1 MKKLVLLVV
10 LALAGVLAYYL
21 LYSKKN
27 KPHDESERQQA
38 LTVSKHSPAF
48 LNSIESTLKSYY
60 LLSESFVNWDSA
72 AIRLNATNL
81 KTNIANIKFDELKK
95 DTAIFETASSYNE
108 SLNSDLDIILQ
119 QPDITAIRKALNS
132 FSQNFYD
139 LLRSVNYDGSKI
151 FLQEC
156 PMAFNDAEPGLWLSN
171 KADIRNP
178 YLGLHHPKY
187 KSGMLECGEIKDS
200 LHFAGVTKN

>member
-1 MKKLVLLVV
+1 MKKLVLLIV

-38 LTVSKHSPAF
+38 LAVSKHSPAF
-48 LNSIESTLKSYY
+48 LNSVDSALNNYY
-60 LLSESFVNWDSA
+60 NLSESFVNWDSG

-95 DTAIFETASSYNE
+95 DSLIYETATSYTE
-108 SLNSDLDIILQ
+108 SLNSDLDIIIQ
-119 QPDITAIRKALNS
+119 QPDITAKRKALNS
-132 FSQNFYD
+132 FSQNLYD
-139 LLRSVNYDGSKI
+139 LLRAVHYDGSKI

-200 LHFAGVTKN
+200 LHLASANKN

>member
-1 MKKLVLLVV
+1 MKKIVLLVG

-27 KPHDESERQQA
+27 KPHDDTEKQQA
-38 LTVSKHSPAF
+38 VAVSKYSDAF
-48 LNSIESTLKSYY
+48 NNSMNGALKTYY
-60 LLSESFVNWDSA
+60 DMSEAFVNWDSA
-72 AIRLNATNL
+72 AIRLHATAF
-81 KTNIANIKFDELKK
+81 KENIANIQFNELQK
-95 DTAIFETASSYNE
+95 DTIIYETATSYIDG
-108 SLNSDLDIILQ
+108 LNADLSTIIQ
-119 QPDITAIRKALNS
+119 QPDVTAKRKALNS

-139 LLRSVNYDGSKI
+139 LLRTVKYDGGTI

-156 PMAFNDAEPGLWLSN
+156 PMAFNETVPGIWLSN

-187 KSGMLECGEIKDS
+187 KSGMLECGETKDS
-200 LHFAGVTKN
+200 LHFEL